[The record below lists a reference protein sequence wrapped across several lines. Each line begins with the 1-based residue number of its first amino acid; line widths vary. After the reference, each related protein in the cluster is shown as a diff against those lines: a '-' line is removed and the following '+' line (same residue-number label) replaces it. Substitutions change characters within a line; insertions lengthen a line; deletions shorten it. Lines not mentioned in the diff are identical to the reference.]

1 MRKYHVAHRPSMCQP
16 FRIVSPDAMYQRPMP
31 SVRANFRS
39 APTAMAQIRIVP
51 KLAPATSEEIISP
64 APTPVT
70 AMTMPGPTSLSLCPQ
85 VDGALP
91 AADPVAFVTLVLPY
105 LAPYRGVSD
114 NNVPPE
120 ANQQRGRWRGS

>member
-1 MRKYHVAHRPSMCQP
+1 MRKYQVAPRPSMCQP
-16 FRIVSPDAMYQRPMP
+16 FRMVSPDAMYQRPMP
-31 SVRANFRS
+31 SVRANFRT
-39 APTAMAQIRIVP
+39 APTTMAQIRIVP
-51 KLAPATSEEIISP
+51 KLAPATSEEIMSP

-91 AADPVAFVTLVLPY
+91 AADPVTFVMLALPY
-105 LAPYRGVSD
+105 LALYRGVSD

-120 ANQQRGRWRGS
+120 ANSRRVRLRG